1 MFPQVGLDHLSSSAP
16 PPLAIGYSGMI
27 PESLITTSMPPNA
40 FNRLTEQVLDLGR
53 IPNVDFH
60 GGGLAAVGLN
70 LRNCRIRFRCIACI
84 VHLYGEAS
92 RASLLA
98 MALPIPRDAPVTI
111 AVFPINPFSFCL
123 RPVAC
128 FPPAHGFTMAFLR
141 K

>member
-1 MFPQVGLDHLSSSAP
+1 MFPQVGLDHLIEQRAAAFGDRLQRHDPGIVDHHVDAP
-16 PPLAIGYSGMI
+16 
-27 PESLITTSMPPNA
+27 EC